1 MNNSNYDIAII
12 GAGINGST
20 LAYQLSKKSDKKIV
34 IFDMNSIAGGG
45 SGAAGA
51 FISPKFS
58 KKGELRELL
67 NDAFLYSMD
76 FYEKNFPAFF
86 TKAPLIHIAKDSQSS
101 EILTIYKQTTP
112 LKEKTISSVMLN
124 SLKDY
129 AKEQE
134 KICLD
139 TGIVDADGICN
150 NMCENIA
157 FINEKV
163 TSLVY
168 KDSNWII
175 NETYIIKDVVLATGA
190 YEKIIDEPYIN
201 LRGIWGHRID
211 IKTSTKNNYS
221 IHQDVSISPTKNG
234 ISAIGAT
241 HNVHYHPQITK
252 EPYNI
257 LKGREELLYK
267 MYKTVNLK
275 DVEVIKDYTG
285 LRSGTVD
292 YMPLLGDVVIS
303 KKTLQNKT
311 IRFDT
316 KKVDYTKYDYYPNLY
331 IINGSGGYGF
341 VLAPYLA
348 KILSEHILK
357 NKPIT
362 KTLLP
367 ARFFARWARR
377 L

>member
-76 FYEKNFPAFF
+76 FYEKNFPDFF
-86 TKAPLIHIAKDSQSS
+86 TKAPLIHIAKDSLSS

-124 SLKDY
+124 SLKNY

-150 NMCENIA
+150 NMCENIE

-221 IHQDVSISPTKNG
+221 IHQDVSISPTRNG

-241 HNVHYHPQITK
+241 HNVHYHPQTTK

-257 LKGREELLYK
+257 LKGREELLHK

-275 DVEVIKDYTG
+275 DVEVIKDYIG

-292 YMPLLGDVVIS
+292 YMPLLGDVIIS

-357 NKPIT
+357 NKPIA